1 MTALLLRTLEPV
13 WLLLGI
19 VLLYASL
26 GGGIV
31 MLALAARLR
40 EKTVVVSAI
49 AAVLISVVLY
59 AQLPLAGA
67 MRFLMA
73 GMIAAGL
80 EACVWRFALRP
91 RLAWHDQKFGR
102 QAARQTILH
111 LVLLSGSIL
120 FLIPFAWLVVTSLK
134 EDAEMSKFPPVW
146 IPTQQVK
153 QVIAGQPRGLA
164 TTTYKGQSVEVAVI
178 KEYET
183 GTRRV
188 QIVKPAALAGQSFV
202 GKKSDLN
209 EIRHFAPVWKN
220 YSDALAFLPP
230 ETHFGLVFL
239 KNTLII
245 SVLSILGTL
254 LSSSMVAYSFARLR
268 WPGREQMFMVL
279 LATMMLPS
287 AVTMMPLFLIFR
299 SLGWVDTLK
308 PLWVPSFFGSAFNIF
323 LLRQFFM
330 GIPNELEDAAKI
342 DGCSYYT
349 IFWRIMLPQV
359 KPALAAITIMA
370 FMGAWNNFQGPL
382 IYISSP
388 ENQPLA
394 YALQLF
400 QSGHSSEMGQLMAFS
415 TLVMLP
421 VLMLFFFS
429 QRYFIQG
436 ITLTGIKG

>member
-1 MTALLLRTLEPV
+1 MLLKSLNPAA
-13 WLLLGI
+13 WLLGI
-19 VLLYASL
+19 VLLYACL
-26 GGGIV
+26 GGGAV
-31 MLALAARLR
+31 LLAMAVRLR
-40 EKTVVVSAI
+40 VKALLAGVVG
-49 AAVLISVVLY
+49 VVLAVVLLY
-59 AQLPLAGA
+59 ALLPLAGSG
-67 MRFLMA
+67 RLVLA
-73 GMIAAGL
+73 GMGAVAL
-80 EACVWRFALRP
+80 EAIVWRVAIRP
-91 RLAWHDQKFGR
+91 RLAWQDKKFGKE
-102 QAARQTILH
+102 AARQVSLH
-111 LVLLSGSIL
+111 LVLITGSIL
-120 FLIPFAWLVVTSLK
+120 FLIPFAWLVSTSLK

-146 IPTQQVK
+146 IPTQQIK
-153 QVIAGQPRGLA
+153 QVVDGQPRGLA
-164 TTTYKGQSVEVAVI
+164 LTTYKGQSVEVAVM

-183 GTRRV
+183 GQRRV
-188 QIVKPAALAGQSFV
+188 QIVKPGAVAGQSFV
-202 GKKSDLN
+202 CKKSDLK
-209 EIRHFAPVWKN
+209 EIRHVAPVWKN
-220 YSDALAFLPP
+220 YPAALEFLPP
-230 ETHFGLVFL
+230 ETNHGLVFL

-245 SVLSILGTL
+245 SVLSIIGTL

-268 WPGREQMFMVL
+268 WPGKDAVFLVL
-279 LATMMLPS
+279 LATMMLPG

-308 PLWVPSFFGSAFNIF
+308 PLWVPTFFGSAFNIF

-330 GIPNELEDAAKI
+330 TIPNELEDAAKI

-370 FMGAWNNFQGPL
+370 FMAAWNNFQGPL

-421 VLMLFFFS
+421 VLVLFFFS

>member
-1 MTALLLRTLEPV
+1 MLSKTLEPV
-13 WLLLGI
+13 ILLLGV
-19 VLLYASL
+19 VLLYACL

-31 MLALAARLR
+31 LVAMAIRLR
-40 EKTVVVSAI
+40 EKTALASVAG
-49 AAVLISVVLY
+49 AVLISLLLFIG
-59 AQLPLAGA
+59 LPLNGAAHLLVAGIVA
-67 MRFLMA
+67 VA
-73 GMIAAGL
+73 L
-80 EACVWRFALRP
+80 EVGVWRFVLRP
-91 RLAWHDQKFGR
+91 RLAWQDKKFGR
-102 QAARQTILH
+102 EAARQATLH
-111 LVLLSGSIL
+111 LTLLTGSIL

-153 QVIAGQPRGLA
+153 QVIAGQERGLA
-164 TTTYKGQSVEVAVI
+164 TTTRNGQAVEVAII

-183 GTRRV
+183 GERQV

-202 GKKSDLN
+202 CNKSELKD
-209 EIRHFAPVWKN
+209 IRHFAPVWKN
-220 YSDALAFLPP
+220 YSDALKFLPP
-230 ETHFGLVFL
+230 ETNFGLVFL

-254 LSSSMVAYSFARLR
+254 LSSSMVAYSFARLK
-268 WPGREQMFMVL
+268 WPGREQMFLVL
-279 LATMMLPS
+279 LATMMLPG

-330 GIPNELEDAAKI
+330 SIPNELEDAAKI

-415 TLVMLP
+415 TMVMLP
-421 VLMLFFFS
+421 VLALFFFS